1 MTPTEPLWWHRT
13 TPHRWAL
20 LLAESSPIPPCP
32 SRHRHLK
39 PRGSNFGVS
48 APDPPMGTQHCGLG
62 VRNTSRR
69 SSADGTLRAAPCPPA
84 THPNTADPT
93 GSPLPMWGFAMHSG
107 LPFPTQYQ
115 RRMQHPAVPFLGSEP
130 TCPTPCPALSTH
142 SPTSQQL
149 SPIARPRVGP
159 AMGLWG
165 HGATVLELTFSCRQL
180 SILLLWSN
188 MGAAVGA
195 GRTPLSPRVPP
206 CAPRPALCP

>member
-1 MTPTEPLWWHRT
+1 MAQNHPTPLGAAPRGIL
-13 TPHRWAL
+13 PHP
-20 LLAESSPIPPCP
+20 SMPIPAQTPEAP
-32 SRHRHLK
+32 WVQLWGLSPRPPHGDAALRSRGEEHLK
-39 PRGSNFGVS
+39 EKLSQWHPTCSPS
-48 APDPPMGTQHCGLG
+48 PSCHP
-62 VRNTSRR
+62 
-69 SSADGTLRAAPCPPA
+69 
-84 THPNTADPT
+84 PNTADPT
-93 GSPLPMWGFAMHSG
+93 GSPLPMWGFAVHSG

-130 TCPTPCPALSTH
+130 TCPTPCLALSTH

-195 GRTPLSPRVPP
+195 GRTPLYPRVPP